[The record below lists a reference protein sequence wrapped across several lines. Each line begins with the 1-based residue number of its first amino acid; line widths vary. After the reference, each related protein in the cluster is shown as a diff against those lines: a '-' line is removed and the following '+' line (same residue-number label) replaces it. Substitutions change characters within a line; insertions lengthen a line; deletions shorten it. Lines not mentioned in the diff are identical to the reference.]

1 MSEGPG
7 GPQGATAGGTLA
19 MRMLSQQAM
28 VASQMKR
35 AANDKA
41 IAQMLAAKKSGP
53 PAARL
58 GDEIQH
64 KSFLGALAGA
74 VLGAIVTIAEG
85 CLIMAACATGPY
97 ALVLLPALMYASYK
111 ASDYVEEKQNQ
122 LESWINSFCDTDGA
136 INTGSENV
144 NINGKPAARAAVT
157 LPPPPPPGAI
167 PEVPQGEPS
176 WGDIAT
182 DLLESAAE
190 KAVPLAKAWGNAVIT
205 LTDSNAGFMDRVSA
219 GASLLFPAGPVLMEF
234 ATMVGGRGEIKKDVD
249 FPEAGED
256 TALCDKENKP
266 PRIAQGSSNVFINN
280 QPAARK
286 GDKLECSAAIVEGSP
301 DVFIGGE
308 QVTYLDI
315 QLEFPP
321 WQRMILGGITIASY
335 LLPPAGLL
343 GKLGNLARLGKLGN
357 LLGKSGKLLGAKLG
371 ALLGKT
377 GKSLKSIANKVIR
390 WVTDPVD
397 PVTGAYCDERTDFTL
412 GQTLPLSFTRFHS
425 SVLPL
430 HGLTGVG
437 WSDSWSE
444 YAWVREQGNRVDI
457 ITQGATLR
465 FAFDGDSDTAVNP
478 YHAQYILRRRD
489 DYLELFDRDALS
501 SRFFYDAFP
510 GMRLRH
516 PVTDDTSD
524 DRLAHSP
531 GDRMYMLGGMSDTAS
546 NRITFERDSQYRIT
560 GVSHT
565 DGIRLK
571 LTYHASGYPR
581 MSYRELYKPDEKP
594 LAIMVPAW
602 NETGVIGNMAELAA
616 TTLDYENY
624 HIFVG
629 TYPND
634 PDTQRDVDEVC
645 ARFPNVHKVV
655 CARPGPTSKADCL
668 NNVLDA
674 ITQFERSANF
684 AFAGF
689 ILHDAEDVIS
699 PMELRLFNY
708 LVERKDLI
716 QIPVYPFEREWTHFT
731 SMTYIDEFSELHGKD
746 VPVREA
752 LAGQVPSAG
761 VGTCFSRRAVTALLA
776 DGDGIA
782 FDVQS
787 LTEDYD
793 IGFRYIHQQVP
804 DNIPLTLYLA
814 EAYRH
819 FGHDDRAR
827 LLLEDQLKRH
837 PGDARLERSLAA
849 IPVEVK
855 SVTTVEELLAQ
866 QKACDAAP
874 TLRCRSEVGQN
885 ALRLAQLPVA
895 RAQLNDATFAASPE
909 GKTLRT
915 DLLQRAIYLKQWS
928 QADTLYNEARQQN
941 TLSAAER
948 RQWFD
953 VLLAG
958 QLDDRILALQSQGI
972 FTDPQ
977 SYITYATALAYRG
990 EKARLQHYLIENKP
1004 LFTTDAQE
1012 KSWLYLLS
1020 KYSANPVQ
1028 ALANYTVQF
1037 ADNRQYVVGATLP
1050 VLLKEGQ
1057 YDAAQKLLATL
1068 PANEMLEER
1077 YAVSVATRNK
1087 AESLR
1092 LVRLLYQQEPANL
1105 TRLDQLTWQLMQ
1117 NEQSR
1122 EAADLLLQRYP
1133 FQGDAR
1139 VSQTL
1144 MARLAS
1150 LLESHPYLATPAK
1163 VAILSKPLPL
1173 AAQRQWQSQLP
1184 GIADNCPAIVRLLG
1198 DMSPSYDA
1206 AAWNRLAKCYRDTL
1220 PGVALYAWLQAE
1232 QRQPNAWQHRAVA
1245 YQAYQVEDY
1254 ATALAAWQ
1262 KISLHDMSNEDLLAA
1277 ANTAQAAGNGAAR
1290 DRWLQQAEQ
1299 RGLGNNALYWWL
1311 HAQRYIP
1318 GQPEL
1323 ALSDLTR
1330 SINIAPSANAYVAR
1344 ATIYRQRHNVP
1355 AAVSDLRAALEL
1367 EPNNSNIQAALGYA
1381 LWDSGDIAQSREM
1394 LEQAHKG
1401 LPDDPALI
1409 RQLAYVNQRLDDMPA
1424 TQHYARLVIDDI
1436 DNQALIT
1443 PLTPEQNQQRF
1454 NFRRLH
1460 EEVGRRWTFSFD
1472 SSIGLRS
1479 GAMSTANNNVGGA
1492 APGKSY
1498 RSYGQLEAEY
1508 RIGRN
1513 MLLEGDLLSVYSRVF
1528 ADTGE
1533 NGVMMPVKNPMS
1545 GTGLRWKPLRDQIF
1559 FLAVEQQLP
1568 LNGQN
1573 GASDTM
1579 LRASAS
1585 FFNGGKYSDEW
1596 HPNGSGWFAQNLYLD
1611 AAQYIRQDIQAWTAD
1626 YRVSWHQKV
1635 ANGQTIE
1642 PYAHVQDNGYRDKG
1656 TQGAQLGGV
1665 GVRWNIWTG
1674 ETHYD
1679 AWPHKVSLGVEYQ
1692 HTFKA
1697 INQRNGERN
1706 NAFLTIGV
1714 HW

>member
-286 GDKLECSAAIVEGSP
+286 GYKLECSAAIVEGSP

-793 IGFRYIHQQVP
+793 IGFRLKEKGMTEIFVRFPVVDEAKEREQRKFLQHARTSNMICVREYFP
-804 DNIPLTLYLA
+804 DTFSTAVRQKSRWIIGIVFQGFKTHKWTSSLTLNYFLWRDRKGAISNFVSFLAMLVMLQLLLLLAYESLWPDAWHFLSIFSGSAWLMTLLWLNFGLMVNRIVQRVIFVTGYYGLTQGLLSVLRLFWGNLINFMANWRALKQVLQHGDPRRVAWDKTTHDFPSVTGDTRSLRPLGQILLENQVITEEQLDTALRNRVEGLRLGGSMLMQGLISAEQLAQALA
-814 EAYRH
+814 EQNGVAW
-819 FGHDDRAR
+819 
-827 LLLEDQLKRH
+827 ESI
-837 PGDARLERSLAA
+837 DAWQIPSSLIAEMPASVALHYAVLPLRLENDELIVGSEDGIDPVSLAA
-849 IPVEVK
+849 LTRKVGRKVRYVIVLRGQI
-855 SVTTVEELLAQ
+855 VTG
-866 QKACDAAP
+866 
-874 TLRCRSEVGQN
+874 LRHWY
-885 ALRLAQLPVA
+885 A
-895 RAQLNDATFAASPE
+895 RRRGHDP
-909 GKTLRT
+909 
-915 DLLQRAIYLKQWS
+915 RAM
-928 QADTLYNEARQQN
+928 LYNAVQHQWLTEQQ
-941 TLSAAER
+941 T
-948 RQWFD
+948 
-953 VLLAG
+953 
-958 QLDDRILALQSQGI
+958 
-972 FTDPQ
+972 
-977 SYITYATALAYRG
+977 G
-990 EKARLQHYLIENKP
+990 EI
-1004 LFTTDAQE
+1004 
-1012 KSWLYLLS
+1012 W
-1020 KYSANPVQ
+1020 
-1028 ALANYTVQF
+1028 
-1037 ADNRQYVVGATLP
+1037 RQYVPHQFLFAEILTTLGHINRSAIN
-1050 VLLKEGQ
+1050 VLLLRHERSSLPLGKFLVTEGVISQ
-1057 YDAAQKLLATL
+1057 ETL
-1068 PANEMLEER
+1068 DRVLTIQRELQ
-1077 YAVSVATRNK
+1077 VS
-1087 AESLR
+1087 
-1092 LVRLLYQQEPANL
+1092 
-1105 TRLDQLTWQLMQ
+1105 MQ
-1117 NEQSR
+1117 S
-1122 EAADLLLQRYP
+1122 LLLKAGLNTEQVA
-1133 FQGDAR
+1133 Q
-1139 VSQTL
+1139 
-1144 MARLAS
+1144 
-1150 LLESHPYLATPAK
+1150 LES
-1163 VAILSKPLPL
+1163 
-1173 AAQRQWQSQLP
+1173 
-1184 GIADNCPAIVRLLG
+1184 
-1198 DMSPSYDA
+1198 
-1206 AAWNRLAKCYRDTL
+1206 
-1220 PGVALYAWLQAE
+1220 E
-1232 QRQPNAWQHRAVA
+1232 
-1245 YQAYQVEDY
+1245 
-1254 ATALAAWQ
+1254 
-1262 KISLHDMSNEDLLAA
+1262 NE
-1277 ANTAQAAGNGAAR
+1277 
-1290 DRWLQQAEQ
+1290 
-1299 RGLGNNALYWWL
+1299 
-1311 HAQRYIP
+1311 
-1318 GQPEL
+1318 
-1323 ALSDLTR
+1323 
-1330 SINIAPSANAYVAR
+1330 
-1344 ATIYRQRHNVP
+1344 
-1355 AAVSDLRAALEL
+1355 
-1367 EPNNSNIQAALGYA
+1367 
-1381 LWDSGDIAQSREM
+1381 
-1394 LEQAHKG
+1394 
-1401 LPDDPALI
+1401 
-1409 RQLAYVNQRLDDMPA
+1409 
-1424 TQHYARLVIDDI
+1424 
-1436 DNQALIT
+1436 
-1443 PLTPEQNQQRF
+1443 
-1454 NFRRLH
+1454 
-1460 EEVGRRWTFSFD
+1460 
-1472 SSIGLRS
+1472 
-1479 GAMSTANNNVGGA
+1479 
-1492 APGKSY
+1492 
-1498 RSYGQLEAEY
+1498 
-1508 RIGRN
+1508 
-1513 MLLEGDLLSVYSRVF
+1513 
-1528 ADTGE
+1528 GE
-1533 NGVMMPVKNPMS
+1533 
-1545 GTGLRWKPLRDQIF
+1545 
-1559 FLAVEQQLP
+1559 
-1568 LNGQN
+1568 
-1573 GASDTM
+1573 
-1579 LRASAS
+1579 
-1585 FFNGGKYSDEW
+1585 
-1596 HPNGSGWFAQNLYLD
+1596 
-1611 AAQYIRQDIQAWTAD
+1611 
-1626 YRVSWHQKV
+1626 
-1635 ANGQTIE
+1635 
-1642 PYAHVQDNGYRDKG
+1642 
-1656 TQGAQLGGV
+1656 
-1665 GVRWNIWTG
+1665 
-1674 ETHYD
+1674 
-1679 AWPHKVSLGVEYQ
+1679 
-1692 HTFKA
+1692 
-1697 INQRNGERN
+1697 
-1706 NAFLTIGV
+1706 
-1714 HW
+1714 